1 MRSWSRFA
9 GTTLMAGALLAP
21 IGVAPVQRATKPRAP
36 AQRTPAPVDRPMAND
51 KTGAPARPVDVLTV
65 TGPEATRLI
74 PLWRI
79 GPGDY
84 SGAEYVDLLLATYGT
99 RPEMLKAE
107 FRIGTCVFRL
117 SAPVTLKD
125 NAALTLARERPC
137 TDKSS
142 SSAQFWVVA
151 RGEGRIAWW
160 TWEMPAT
167 AAVRYQGLTMTSP
180 EAKSA
185 TRSIVRGQLRS
196 KPR

>member
-1 MRSWSRFA
+1 MKLWSRMA
-9 GTTLMAGALLAP
+9 ETTLMAAALLGP
-21 IGVAPVQRATKPRAP
+21 IGLAPVQRAAARA
-36 AQRTPAPVDRPMAND
+36 DRPMAND
-51 KTGAPARPVDVLTV
+51 RTGAPARPVDVLSV
-65 TGPEATRLI
+65 AGPEATRLV

-84 SGAEYVDLLLATYGT
+84 SGADYVDLLLATYGT
-99 RPEMLKAE
+99 HPEVLKAE

-117 SAPVTLKD
+117 AAPVTLED
-125 NAALTLARERPC
+125 NSPLTLARERPC
-137 TDKSS
+137 NDKSS

-167 AAVRYQGLTMTSP
+167 AAARYQGLTMTSP